1 MATQAASADDA
12 PPVYA
17 DGRFASVDDYILANS
32 VSRRFTQNVAEAQL
46 VLIIPTAVDS
56 DDQISV
62 QINEKQV
69 RIVLQL
75 RGGTQWK
82 LERTIPAILVPECR
96 WKRQDRLLEITF
108 AKQVRDGTW
117 PDDLF
122 ALKFQP
128 FEVNAPVGLRS
139 KRLRFV
145 CVSDTHCQ
153 ADKIAYVP
161 DGDVLIHAGDFTY
174 KGEQR
179 GKLLLLL
186 LLLCHCCVTIVSL
199 LCHCSVCGS
208 ASVQ

>member
-122 ALKFQP
+122 ALKF
-128 FEVNAPVGLRS
+128 RM
-139 KRLRFV
+139 
-145 CVSDTHCQ
+145 
-153 ADKIAYVP
+153 
-161 DGDVLIHAGDFTY
+161 
-174 KGEQR
+174 
-179 GKLLLLL
+179 
-186 LLLCHCCVTIVSL
+186 
-199 LCHCSVCGS
+199 
-208 ASVQ
+208 